1 MTKLAYQDTSS
12 TTTTT
17 NQLFSPIF
25 QVVLFAL
32 VAAVYA
38 EAEAD
43 PALLYTGLGLPYAYG
58 AYGLAATPFKSAP
71 CVNAANVPVPC
82 AAGNIAYAA
91 YASPYLYGRKNSS
104 LRRCPRIRLRR
115 TSLRLRRSLRSHPPL
130 QPRCLP

>member
-1 MTKLAYQDTSS
+1 M
-12 TTTTT
+12 
-17 NQLFSPIF
+17 FPPIF

-91 YASPYLYGRKNSS
+91 YASPYLYGRKKREAEADP
-104 LRRCPRIRLRR
+104 LLYAAAPGYAYAGLPYAYAGAYGL
-115 TSLRLRRSLRSHPPL
+115 THPSNL
-130 QPRCLP
+130 GICLNNVGAQVPC